1 MFPDPSGLVAE
12 RVMKHRINIS
22 ALSKVSLTINVPLI
36 LIVREVFLRAKHI
49 IGDFERAKTSLTPN
63 GPERSDPHR

>member
-22 ALSKVSLTINVPLI
+22 ALSKVSLNINIPLI
-36 LIVREVFLRAKHI
+36 LIVREVCAVPVSHGVQRCGLEMIYSGF
-49 IGDFERAKTSLTPN
+49 
-63 GPERSDPHR
+63 